1 MLRQTMHCGEADS
14 EPFVHS
20 TNFRSV
26 VLNSAAQMSQEA
38 SQEAPQ

>member
-1 MLRQTMHCGEADS
+1 MLRQTNEADS

-20 TNFRSV
+20 TNFCSV
-26 VLNSAAQMSQEA
+26 VLNSAAQK